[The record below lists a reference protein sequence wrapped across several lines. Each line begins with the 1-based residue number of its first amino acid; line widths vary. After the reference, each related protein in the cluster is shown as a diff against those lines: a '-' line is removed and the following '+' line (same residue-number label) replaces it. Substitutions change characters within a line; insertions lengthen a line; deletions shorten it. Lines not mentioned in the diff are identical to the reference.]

1 MNNWYYGVVED
12 RNDPLQIGR
21 VRVRV
26 HGVHTDNKQFIASPD
41 LPWSQVLMPTSSASL
56 SGFGHSHGLVEGTSV
71 YGMFRDSDMQ
81 DFIVFG
87 SIMGYSQ
94 KGYKQTSTEELLDRS
109 IDAGFNDPRRATAS
123 EYDGSLDGLNPP
135 TGKRPNSLSLALDTS
150 PQLPESIELKYD
162 GTENTITEPTEKTT
176 PYYPLSD
183 YYDESDL
190 NRFARAGGVYD
201 IRDNLPEGFKLELE
215 ELYQPTVWN
224 EETGRK
230 SLYPFNK
237 VHHTE
242 SGHMIEMDDSVGAE
256 RLAVQHRS
264 GTFVEIHRDGSEV
277 HQIVNDHVKVTAKD
291 DKVYIGGNADVV
303 VESGNVNI
311 EIRQGNVDLKVL
323 KGNVTELV
331 AEGNVDSTVSK
342 GNVTSNITE
351 GNFTGQIGGTTDV
364 TSEGKITITGNNTTE
379 VISDTTIT
387 GTLHVTGK
395 QTNDSTIHAKGDIST
410 SAGSGP
416 TLATHTH
423 KTVVSGGSSSGTY
436 TSKKP

>member
-1 MNNWYYGVVED
+1 MTNWYYGIVED
-12 RNDPLQIGR
+12 RNDPLRVGR

-26 HGVHTDNKQFIASPD
+26 HGVHTDNKQFISTPD
-41 LPWSQVLMPTSSASL
+41 LPWSQVIMPSSSASL

-71 YGMFRDSDMQ
+71 FGMYRDDDMQ

-87 SIMGYSQ
+87 SIMGISQ
-94 KGYKQTSTEELLDRS
+94 KGYKETPSGEIVNRS
-109 IDAGFNDPRRATAS
+109 VDAGFNDPRRATAS
-123 EYDGSLDGLNPP
+123 EYDGTLDGLNPP

-162 GTENTITEPTEKTT
+162 GTENTITEPTSKTT

-201 IRDNLPEGFKLELE
+201 IRDNLPEGFKLKLE
-215 ELYQPTVWN
+215 ELYQPTVWK

-311 EIRQGNVDLKVL
+311 EIRQGNVDLNVL
-323 KGNVTELV
+323 KGNVTETIS
-331 AEGNVDSTVSK
+331 E
-342 GNVTSNITE
+342 GNVTSTITK
-351 GNFTGQIGGTTDV
+351 GNLTGTIGGTTDV
-364 TSEGKITITGNNTTE
+364 TSEGKITITGNSTTE
-379 VISDTTIT
+379 IISDTTVT
-387 GTLHVTGK
+387 GTLHVTGA
-395 QTNDSTIHAKGDIST
+395 QTNASTITADGDIKT
-410 SAGSGP
+410 KVGVGP
-416 TLATHTH
+416 SLGTHTH
-423 KTVVSGGSSSGTY
+423 LDTAGLGPGKTT
-436 TSKKP
+436 KPIS

>member
-1 MNNWYYGVVED
+1 MNNWYYGIVED

-71 YGMFRDSDMQ
+71 FGMFRDNDMQ
-81 DFIVFG
+81 DFVVFG
-87 SIMGYSQ
+87 SILGVSQ
-94 KGYKQTSTEELLDRS
+94 KGYKETPSGEIVDRS
-109 IDAGFNDPRRATAS
+109 VDAGFNDPRRDKAKD
-123 EYDGSLDGLNPP
+123 YDDTLDGLNPP

-150 PQLPESIELKYD
+150 PQLPEKLEIKYD
-162 GTENTITEPTEKTT
+162 GKGSKINEPQLKGK
-176 PYYPLSD
+176 PYYPLAD

-190 NRFARAGGVYD
+190 NRFARGGGVYD
-201 IRDNLPEGFKLELE
+201 IRDNLPEGFNLKID
-215 ELYQPTVWN
+215 ELYEPTEWKN
-224 EETGRK
+224 EAGRK

-303 VESGNVNI
+303 VESGHVNI
-311 EIRQGNVDLKVL
+311 EVRTGDVTTKVL
-323 KGNVTELV
+323 KGNVDTKV
-331 AEGNVDSTVSK
+331 MEGNVDLFVK
-342 GNVTSNITE
+342 GNVTEVIDGNIDQKVGGNITQTVS
-351 GNFTGQIGGTTDV
+351 GDVKQTISGGLTSKV
-364 TSEGKITITGNNTTE
+364 TKDITM
-379 VISDTTIT
+379 
-387 GTLHVTGK
+387 TGK
-395 QTNDSTIHAKGDIST
+395 NISIKAGGKMNLESTGVNTIKG
-410 SAGSGP
+410 
-416 TLATHTH
+416 
-423 KTVVSGGSSSGTY
+423 
-436 TSKKP
+436 SKVNIN